1 MRQLRV
7 LRGGG
12 RCLATPSRRPAPGAL
27 AALAAACAW
36 LAVAIIGA
44 APAAAQTT
52 GGIVGRVTD
61 EQGGALPGVTIEA
74 RSPALQGTRTATS
87 DGAGRYRLTLLP
99 PGPYSVAITLE
110 GFAPENR
117 TAVTVDLDKETTIN
131 AALHPAVS
139 ESITVTSEV
148 PVIDVTSPSIGT
160 NLDTRAVETL
170 PTGRNYSSVVQITP
184 GVSSDANPENTDQ
197 STITVY
203 GSSGNENV
211 FFIDGV
217 NTTGSEYGFQGKELN
232 FEFIQAIDVKSG
244 GYAAEY
250 GRSTGAII
258 NVITKSGGNSF
269 HGDAFGYYDNDSL
282 QAKAQQ
288 VQSSNGTVAGFTKKD
303 YGADVGGFLIKDRI
317 WFFGAY
323 DRVDNTQNTGLPMG
337 GPQSGQIVGSASTHD
352 LGAGKLTFN
361 LTQNQTVIATFFQDP
376 RDDTGAIIDANH
388 SLNGDPLTYEGKR
401 VFGGKDYALRYEG
414 LFGNAWE
421 LSGQVSRHNEANSVG
436 PATAAGDVIQ
446 FRDDNN
452 AFFQT
457 GGFGLIQDKTF
468 KRDFGGGAAT
478 RYFGRHELK
487 LGFEYEKEVAQ
498 VTRRFSGGQQIDVL
512 PNPQDPSQP
521 VYSHFYWTTMDA
533 TGYPNFSAPV
543 SALNASPQHHN
554 TSAYLQDHWTAFTNL
569 TVNAGVR
576 WDRQEI
582 IDPQG
587 NTAID
592 LKKDFAPRVGV
603 VWDPTKD
610 GRSKVFAS
618 YGRYYEEIPMDLVIR
633 SFSFERQARVFNFSA
648 GSTMPDPAAELA
660 VGQTSAIFG
669 GNVEPADPNL
679 HNQYINEYL
688 LGYEREILPDVA
700 VNIQG
705 IYRNYGQ
712 IIEDFLCR
720 TDGTYCI
727 GNPGQGIMQRIFT
740 LDYSQTFPAPK
751 PRRVYKGIELDV
763 TKRFSHNWQA
773 LASYVYSKLDGNY
786 DGTYAPFTNV
796 GADPNISAAYDY
808 YDFFTNGINLNRI
821 TDNGPLSNDRRHQLK
836 LSGIYLTPFKLSV
849 GLSSFYRSGTPLT
862 AYGYS
867 DIYARYE
874 FFLTDRGALGRT
886 PSNYDVDLHLGYPLP
901 VGPVTLNFLLDVF
914 NVFNSQRPILLD
926 ERWDTRQ
933 ADNASPTPTNPTFG
947 KPVLRTPPT
956 SLRLGVR
963 LSL

>member
-7 LRGGG
+7 LRRNDG
-12 RCLATPSRRPAPGAL
+12 RRLPPRRTAPAAL
-27 AALAAACAW
+27 AALAAVGAW
-36 LAVAIIGA
+36 LAVAAIGA

-61 EQGGALPGVTIEA
+61 AQGGALPGVTIEA
-74 RSPALQGTRTATS
+74 RSPSLQGTRTTTS

-99 PGPYSVAITLE
+99 PGAYNVAITLE

-117 TAVTVDLDKETTIN
+117 TTVTVDLDKETTIN
-131 AALHPAVS
+131 ATLHPAVA

-148 PVIDVTSPSIGT
+148 PVIDVTSPAIGT

-232 FEFIQAIDVKSG
+232 FEFIQAVDVKSG

-282 QAKAQQ
+282 QATAQQ

-303 YGADVGGFLIKDRI
+303 YGADLGGFLIKDRI

-323 DRVDNTQNTGLPMG
+323 DRVDNTQNTA
-337 GPQSGQIVGSASTHD
+337 QSSHVIGSDSTHD
-352 LGAGKLTFN
+352 LAAAKLTFH
-361 LTQNQTVIATFFQDP
+361 LTQSQTAIATFFQDP

-388 SLNGDPLTYEGKR
+388 TLNGDPLTFEGKR

-421 LSGQVSRHNEANSVG
+421 LSGQVSRHNEANSVE
-436 PATAAGDVIQ
+436 PATAAGDVIE
-446 FRDDNN
+446 FRDSSSQPLG
-452 AFFQT
+452 FFQT

-468 KRDFGGGAAT
+468 KRDSGGGAVT
-478 RYFGRHELK
+478 RYLSGHELK
-487 LGFEYEKEVAQ
+487 LGFEYEKESAQ
-498 VTRRFSGGQQIDVL
+498 VIRRFSGGQQVDL
-512 PNPQDPSQP
+512 FPLANGQT
-521 VYSHFYWTTMDA
+521 VYSHFYWTTPSA
-533 TGYPNFSAPV
+533 SGYPNFDAPV

-554 TSAYLQDHWTAFTNL
+554 TSAYLQDHWAALSNL

-587 NTAID
+587 HKAID

-610 GRSKVFAS
+610 GRSKVFGS

-633 SFSFERQARVFNFSA
+633 SFSFERQARVFNFSPTSA
-648 GSTMPDPAAELA
+648 TPDPAAEAA
-660 VGQTSAIFG
+660 VGQTSTIFG
-669 GNVEPADPNL
+669 GNVEPADANL

-688 LGYEREILPDVA
+688 LGYQREILPDFA

-740 LDYSQTFPAPK
+740 LDYSHTFPAPK
-751 PRRVYKGIELDV
+751 PRRVYKGIELDL

-808 YDFFTNGINLNRI
+808 YDFFTNGMNLNRI

-836 LSGIYLTPFKLSV
+836 LSGIYITPFKLSV

-886 PSNYDVDLHLGYPLP
+886 PANYDLDLHLGYPLP

-914 NVFNSQRPILLD
+914 NVFNTQRPILLD
-926 ERWDTRQ
+926 ERWDFKQ

>member
-1 MRQLRV
+1 MRQLRKFA
-7 LRGGG
+7 G
-12 RCLATPSRRPAPGAL
+12 LAMAL
-27 AALAAACAW
+27 L
-36 LAVAIIGA
+36 VIGA
-44 APAAAQTT
+44 VPAAAQTT

-61 EQGGALPGVTIEA
+61 EQGGALPGVNIEA

-99 PGPYSVAITLE
+99 PGTYSIAITLE

-117 TAVTVDLDKETTIN
+117 TAVGVDLDKETTIN

-148 PVIDVTSPSIGT
+148 PVVDVTSPAIGT
-160 NLDTRAVETL
+160 NLDSRAVETL

-217 NTTGSEYGFQGKELN
+217 NTTGTEYGFQGKELN
-232 FEFIQAIDVKSG
+232 FEFIQAVDVKSG
-244 GYAAEY
+244 GYTAEF
-250 GRSTGAII
+250 GRATGAII
-258 NVITKSGGNSF
+258 NVITKSGGNAF

-282 QAKAQQ
+282 QRTTQS
-288 VQSSNGTVAGFTKKD
+288 VSSNTGTVAGFTKKD
-303 YGADVGGFLIKDRI
+303 YGADLGGYLIKDRI

-323 DRVDNTQNTGLPMG
+323 DRVNNTQNTVLPMG

-352 LGAGKLTFN
+352 LGAGKLTFH
-361 LTQNQTVIATFFQDP
+361 LTQSQTAIATFFQDP

-388 SLNGDPLTYEGKR
+388 TLNGETLTYEGKR
-401 VFGGKDYALRYEG
+401 IFGGKDYALRYEG

-421 LSGQVSRHNEANSVG
+421 LSGQASRHNETNSVV

-446 FRDDNN
+446 FRNDGNN
-452 AFFQT
+452 FFQT

-468 KRDFGGGAAT
+468 KRDFAGGAVTTYLA
-478 RYFGRHELK
+478 RHEIKFGLD
-487 LGFEYEKEVAQ
+487 YEKEIAQ
-498 VTRRFSGGQQIDVL
+498 VTRRFSGGQQIDLV
-512 PNPQDPSQP
+512 PNPLNASQP
-521 VYSHFYWTTMDA
+521 VFSHFYWTTPGA
-533 TGYPNFSAPV
+533 TGYPNFNAPV

-554 TSAYLQDHWTAFTNL
+554 TAAYLQDHWTALSNL
-569 TVNAGVR
+569 TINAGVR
-576 WDRQEI
+576 WDRQVI

-587 NTAID
+587 KTAID
-592 LKKDFAPRVGV
+592 LKKDFAPRLGV

-610 GRSKVFAS
+610 GRSKVFGS

-633 SFSFERQARVFNFSA
+633 SFSFERQARIFNFSA
-648 GSTMPDPAAELA
+648 TSTAPDPAAEAA

-688 LGYEREILPDVA
+688 LGYQREVLPDVA

-712 IIEDFLCR
+712 VIEDFLCR

-740 LDYSQTFPAPK
+740 LDYSRTFPAPK
-751 PRRVYKGIELDV
+751 PKRVYKGIELDL

-786 DGTYAPFTNV
+786 DGTYAPFTNA

-808 YDFFTNGINLNRI
+808 YDFFTNGSNLNRI
-821 TDNGPLSNDRRHQLK
+821 TDRGPLSNDRHHQLK

-849 GLSSFYRSGTPLT
+849 GLAAYYRSGTPLT

-886 PSNYDVDLHLGYPLP
+886 PANYDVDLHLGYPLP
-901 VGPVTLNFLLDVF
+901 VGPVTLNFLFDVF
-914 NVFNSQRPILLD
+914 NVFNTQRPVLLD
-926 ERWDTRQ
+926 ERWDTKQ

>member
-1 MRQLRV
+1 M
-7 LRGGG
+7 
-12 RCLATPSRRPAPGAL
+12 AP
-27 AALAAACAW
+27 AALAVLAAMGAW
-36 LAVAIIGA
+36 LAVAVIGA

-61 EQGGALPGVTIEA
+61 DQGGALPGVTVEA
-74 RSPALQGTRTATS
+74 RSPALQGTRTASS

-99 PGPYSVAITLE
+99 PGIYSVAITLE

-117 TAVTVDLDKETTIN
+117 TTVTVDLDKETTIN

-148 PVIDVTSPSIGT
+148 PVIDVTSAAIGT

-170 PTGRNYSSVVQITP
+170 PSDRNYTSVVQITP
-184 GVSSDANPENTDQ
+184 GVSSDANPENADQ
-197 STITVY
+197 SFITVY
-203 GSSGNENV
+203 GSSGNENL
-211 FFIDGV
+211 FYIDGV
-217 NTTGSEYGFQGKELN
+217 NTTGVEYGFQGTQLN
-232 FEFIQAIDVKSG
+232 FEFIQAVDVKTG

-250 GRSTGAII
+250 GRATGGVI
-258 NVITKSGGNSF
+258 NVITKSGGNEF

-282 QAKAQQ
+282 QQGARQ
-288 VQSSNGTVAGFTKKD
+288 VVSSNGTPIGFTKKD
-303 YGADVGGFLIKDRI
+303 YGADLGGFLIKDRI

-323 DRVDNTQNTGLPMG
+323 DRVDNTQNTLLS
-337 GPQSGQIVGSASTHD
+337 QTVSSASIRD
-352 LGAGKLTFN
+352 LAAAKLTFH
-361 LTQNQTVIATFFQDP
+361 LTQSQTVIATFFQDP

-388 SLNGDPLTYEGKR
+388 ALNGDPLTFEGKR
-401 VFGGKDYALRYEG
+401 VFGGRDYAGRYEG
-414 LFGNAWE
+414 LFGSSWVV
-421 LSGQVSRHNEANSVG
+421 SGQVARHDEANSVG
-436 PATAAGDVIQ
+436 PATSAGDVIE
-446 FRDDNN
+446 FRDTGNG
-452 AFFQT
+452 FFQT

-478 RYFGRHELK
+478 RYLGRHEIK
-487 LGFEYEKEVAQ
+487 LGVEYEKEVAQ
-498 VTRRFSGGQQIDVL
+498 VTRRFSGGQQIDSFPL
-512 PNPQDPSQP
+512 ANGQT
-521 VYSHFYWTTMDA
+521 VYSHFYWTTPSA
-533 TGYPNFSAPV
+533 TGFPDFNAPV
-543 SALNASPQHHN
+543 SALNASPQHRN
-554 TSAYLQDHWTAFTNL
+554 TSAYLQDHWTAFSNL
-569 TVNAGVR
+569 TINAGVR

-582 IDPQG
+582 IDPKG

-592 LKKDFAPRVGV
+592 LKKDFAPRLGF
-603 VWDPTKD
+603 VWDPTRD
-610 GRSKVFAS
+610 GRSKVFGS

-648 GSTMPDPAAELA
+648 TSTTPDPAAEAA

-679 HNQYINEYL
+679 HNQYLNEYL
-688 LGYEREILPDVA
+688 LGYEREVLPDVA
-700 VNIQG
+700 VNVQG

-712 IIEDFLCR
+712 VVEDFLCR

-808 YDFFTNGINLNRI
+808 YDFFTNGSNLNRI
-821 TDNGPLSNDRRHQLK
+821 TDTGPLSNDRRHQLK
-836 LSGIYLTPFKLSV
+836 LSGIYITPFKLSV
-849 GLSSFYRSGTPLT
+849 GLSSYYRSGTPLT

-886 PSNYDVDLHLGYPLP
+886 PSDYAVDLHLGYPLP
-901 VGPVTLNFLLDVF
+901 VGPVTLNLLFDVF
-914 NVFNSQRPILLD
+914 NVFNTQRPVLLD
-926 ERWDTRQ
+926 ERWDFKE